1 LYYDIL
7 NLIDKYSSIRLR
19 CFMHVKIQSFARA
32 ISIET
37 GSLVISK
44 SKTIIEEAIFHETME
59 H

>member
-1 LYYDIL
+1 
-7 NLIDKYSSIRLR
+7 
-19 CFMHVKIQSFARA
+19 MHVKIQSFARA